1 MNFQS
6 FPFDSH
12 ECVLDLKNWIGET
25 YRVILNSPKI
35 LTNDE
40 NGNEI
45 AGKKLTIL
53 SNTELDYNFYFET
66 LPTSVFVDDSLK
78 YSMAQVKM
86 NFDRTDKSRTKI
98 FSGYHAQ
105 TATFALLSLVSFSIN
120 LDSVPGRMGMLI
132 LLYLIQINTYNS
144 FKGGLIFRNSLILV
158 QISKKG

>member
-1 MNFQS
+1 M
-6 FPFDSH
+6 
-12 ECVLDLKNWIGET
+12 
-25 YRVILNSPKI
+25 NSPKI

-53 SNTELDYNFYFET
+53 SNTELDYNFHFET

-86 NFDRTDKSRTKI
+86 NFDRTDKSRAKI

-144 FKGGLIFRNSLILV
+144 FKGGLISESLLFRLKSPKV
-158 QISKKG
+158 G

>member
-1 MNFQS
+1 M
-6 FPFDSH
+6 
-12 ECVLDLKNWIGET
+12 
-25 YRVILNSPKI
+25 NSPKI

-53 SNTELDYNFYFET
+53 SNTELDYNFHFET

-86 NFDRTDKSRTKI
+86 NFDRTDKSRAKI

-144 FKGGLIFRNSLILV
+144 FKGGLILESFSLCFKSPKWVPNHSPEYLDFRGIHSVLFY
-158 QISKKG
+158 KKQKSNFE